1 MSTPDQGIV
10 SAVRGAQAALEM
22 SRIPVTDAESY
33 RAAAENVG
41 RIKGFQHEL
50 DQHRRALTRP
60 LDESKAG
67 IMALFKPFAT
77 RLEEA
82 EAAIKKGMA
91 DWHAA
96 EQRARAEQERI
107 AREEA
112 AAEAARLAAEARA
125 AEAAGDIDTAI
136 DRTFD
141 AELAAI
147 PAPVEAPTQVAGI
160 SHRVTWKAEIT
171 DLWAFVRWC
180 SEDTNRITE
189 YLSPNMAGLNAAA
202 RVQQEALSDLM
213 PGVRA
218 YSETVVAAGRR

>member
-1 MSTPDQGIV
+1 MSTPDHGIV

-22 SRIPVTDAESY
+22 SRLPITDAESY
-33 RAAAENVG
+33 RRAAENVAH
-41 RIKGFQHEL
+41 IKGYQHEL

-82 EAAIKKGMA
+82 ESTIKKGMA

-96 EQRARAEQERI
+96 EQRARAEDARI

-112 AAEAARLAAEARA
+112 AAEQSRLAAEAKA
-125 AEAAGDIDTAI
+125 AEAAGDIGTAI
-136 DRTFD
+136 DRTFE
-141 AELAAI
+141 AELASI

-160 SHRVTWKAEIT
+160 SHRVVWHAEVGDLHALVKAAAT
-171 DLWAFVRWC
+171 DTRLLP
-180 SEDTNRITE
+180 
-189 YLSPNMAGLNAAA
+189 YLLPNMPALNQLA
-202 RVQQEALSDLM
+202 RGTGGGFNV
-213 PGVRA
+213 PGVLA
-218 YSETVVAAGRR
+218 VSENVVAAGRR

>member
-1 MSTPDQGIV
+1 
-10 SAVRGAQAALEM
+10 M
-22 SRIPVTDAESY
+22 SRLPITDAESY
-33 RAAAENVG
+33 RRAAENVAH
-41 RIKGFQHEL
+41 IKGYQHEL

-82 EAAIKKGMA
+82 ESTIKKGMA

-96 EQRARAEQERI
+96 EQRARAEEARI

-112 AAEAARLAAEARA
+112 AAEQARLAAEAKA

-141 AELAAI
+141 AEMAAI
-147 PAPVEAPTQVAGI
+147 PALVAAPVQVAGI
-160 SHRVTWKAEIT
+160 SHRVAWHAEVT
-171 DLWAFVRWC
+171 DLHAFVKAAA
-180 SEDTNRITE
+180 EDAALLA
-189 YLSPNMAGLNAAA
+189 YLLPNMPELNRLARAAQDQFA
-202 RVQQEALSDLM
+202 M
-213 PGVRA
+213 PPGVVA
-218 YSETVVAAGRR
+218 VSENVVAAGRR

>member
-1 MSTPDQGIV
+1 MSTSPDQGIV

-22 SRIPVTDAESY
+22 SRQPITDADTY
-33 RAAAENVG
+33 RSAADNVA

-82 EAAIKKGMA
+82 EATIKKGMA

-96 EQRARAEQERI
+96 EQRAKAEQERI

-125 AEAAGDIDTAI
+125 AEADGDIDTAI
-136 DRTFD
+136 DRTFE

-147 PAPVEAPTQVAGI
+147 PAPVAPIVQPAGI
-160 SHRVTWKAEIT
+160 SHRVMWKAEVGNLHELVKAAAA
-171 DLWAFVRWC
+171 DASLLP
-180 SEDTNRITE
+180 
-189 YLSPNMAGLNAAA
+189 YLLPNMPSLNQLA
-202 RVQQEALSDLM
+202 RGTGGEFNI

-218 YSETVVAAGRR
+218 ISENIVAAGRR